1 VKSALVFATSAVV
14 RAGLISIVEQFGVF
28 AVQGS
33 AATRTELL
41 EEVDESPPDV
51 ILADLGAGDSDLSTE
66 LLSELRPVVM
76 LTDDLLPAS
85 VGRETGVSLAVLPRD
100 AGDEQIIAAM
110 MAVSAGLVVMHPSQE
125 VPAPVRSTGREDAP
139 QTEALTARET
149 EVLGMIAE
157 GLANK
162 AIARRLG
169 ISDHTVKF
177 HVGSILGKLD
187 AESRTEAVTLGVRQG
202 LITV

>member
-1 VKSALVFATSAVV
+1 MKSALVFATSAVV